1 MIIKDK
7 SGELFVSADNGI
19 TFQPLQSITEIE
31 EIDIIPIPTYDEITK
46 KLEEM
51 YASVDNFKYS
61 RNKKKHLRFLINKE
75 KRTVFLQYYDTKV
88 SIKCR
93 EEDEF
98 DWKIGLGLALSK
110 ANAIN
115 HKKAQ
120 VHRNIWF
127 RDKETHKL
135 KVKEYANWVLNVFYN
150 NDMEDLHLLEERVN
164 KAQDKEFITL

>member
-1 MIIKDK
+1 MF
-7 SGELFVSADNGI
+7 L
-19 TFQPLQSITEIE
+19 
-31 EIDIIPIPTYDEITK
+31 DEIRDIWFEFYEHIT
-46 KLEEM
+46 
-51 YASVDNFKYS
+51 Y
-61 RNKKKHLRFLINKE
+61 HPRFLINKE

-88 SIKCR
+88 SIKCH
-93 EEDEF
+93 EDDEF
-98 DWKIGLGLALSK
+98 DWKVGLGLAISK

-115 HKKAQ
+115 PKKAQ